1 MNVYREKLRLRHHQ
15 CGADCKLKLKSIFDL
30 FQDAAAEHA
39 DILGC
44 GMENMLEHKTLWVLS
59 RQKVVISRLPG
70 VGENVTIET
79 YPCGMERL
87 FAIREYRIYDESGE
101 LIIFGTA
108 AWLILDMDT
117 IRPKRLTPEL
127 LALVPDNS
135 ELPVS
140 FKSLDKVVCPSSEND
155 KSCGIY
161 TVHASDIDMNRHLN
175 NANYGAMIQDA
186 IFTENKTVNDIAS
199 VEINYLHSGQN
210 GEEISIYLHDNGDNS
225 IQLGGYCNGKAAFS
239 SHVTLK

>member
-1 MNVYREKLRLRHHQ
+1 MNVYRETLRLRHHQ
-15 CGADCKLKLKSIFDL
+15 CGADCKLKLKSVFDL

-59 RQKVVISRLPG
+59 RQKVIINRLPG
-70 VGENVTIET
+70 VGENITVET

-87 FAIREYRIYDESGE
+87 FAVREYRIYDEAE
-101 LIIFGTA
+101 NLIIYGTA

-135 ELPVS
+135 ALPVS
-140 FKSLDKVVCPSSEND
+140 FRSLEKLSPANEND
-155 KSCGIY
+155 YFCHTC
-161 TVHASDIDMNRHLN
+161 TVRASDIDMNRHLN
-175 NANYGAMIQDA
+175 NANYAAMIQDA
-186 IFTENKTVNDIAS
+186 VHTENKHASDITGI
-199 VEINYLHSGQN
+199 EINYLHSGQN
-210 GEEISIYLHDNGDNS
+210 GDEIKVYLRKNEDNS
-225 IQLGGYCNGKAAFS
+225 MQIGGYCCSKPAFS
-239 SHVTLK
+239 ARVTLK

>member
-59 RQKVVISRLPG
+59 RQKIEITRLPG
-70 VGENVTIET
+70 VGEEVTVET

-87 FAIREYRIYDESGE
+87 FAIREYRIYDGDGK
-101 LIIFGTA
+101 LIINGTA

-135 ELPVS
+135 NLPVS
-140 FKSLDKVVCPSSEND
+140 FRALGKIGCAPQEND
-155 KSCGIY
+155 LRFTCC
-161 TVHASDIDMNRHLN
+161 VRASDIDMNRHLN
-175 NANYGAMIQDA
+175 NANYAAMIQDA
-186 IFTENKTVNDIAS
+186 LATEDITMQNIS
-199 VEINYLHSGQN
+199 TVEINYLHSGQT
-210 GEEISIYLHDNGDNS
+210 GEEISVHLQNS
-225 IQLGGYCNGKAAFS
+225 SDCVTVYGLCGEKSAFTS
-239 SHVTLK
+239 NVTVK

>member
-59 RQKVVISRLPG
+59 RQKIAIERLPN
-70 VGENVTIET
+70 VGESITIET

-87 FAIREYRIYDESGE
+87 FAIREYRIYDQNDVP
-101 LIIFGTA
+101 IICGTA
-108 AWLILDMDT
+108 AWLILDMDSM
-117 IRPKRLTPEL
+117 RPKRLSSEL

-135 ELPVS
+135 GMPVS
-140 FKSLDKVVCPSSEND
+140 FKSLNKLAGVSECDLLTHSCVVRS
-155 KSCGIY
+155 
-161 TVHASDIDMNRHLN
+161 SDIDMNRHLN
-175 NANYGAMIQDA
+175 NANYAAMIQDA
-186 IFTENKTVNDIAS
+186 VFTENKSVNDIKS
-199 VEINYLHSGQN
+199 VEINYLHSGQT
-210 GEEISIYLHDNGDNS
+210 GEEINIYLRKNDDNS
-225 IQLGGYCNGKAAFS
+225 LTVGGCCETKSVFS
-239 SHVTLK
+239 SLITLK